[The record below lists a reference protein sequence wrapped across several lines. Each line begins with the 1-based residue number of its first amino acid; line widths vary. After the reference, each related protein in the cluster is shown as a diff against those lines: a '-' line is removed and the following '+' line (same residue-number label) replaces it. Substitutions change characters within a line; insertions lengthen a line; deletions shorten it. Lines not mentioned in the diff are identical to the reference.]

1 MISEYTEQKEIQ
13 IIVFQIGKEEYAVP
27 ITNVQEII
35 MPRTATHIP
44 RTPSFVE
51 GVINLRGRII
61 PVIDGRK
68 KFGLEANSNVIS
80 NESRIMVL
88 DVEQEI
94 IGLIVDSVSEVVHLQ
109 TADIVPSPVDTEG
122 DAEFLEGVGKFNNR
136 LLILINPQKFLSGNE
151 VQGLQKLTKLAESL
165 VITEKAEET
174 IEKTKEELLE
184 VSAAKAP
191 AKKSKK

>member
-1 MISEYTEQKEIQ
+1 MTALVIDQKEIQ
-13 IIVFQIGKEEYAVP
+13 IIVFSLGKEEYAVP

-35 MPRTATHIP
+35 MPCTATKIP

-68 KFGLEANSNVIS
+68 KFGLDVDSKVIS
-80 NESRIMVL
+80 TESRIMVL
-88 DVEQEI
+88 DVDQEI

-122 DAEFLEGVGKFNNR
+122 DADFLEGVGKFNNR
-136 LLILINPQKFLSGNE
+136 LLILIDPQKFLSGKE

-165 VITEKAEET
+165 VEVEET
-174 IEKTKEELLE
+174 DVIEVKEE
-184 VSAAKAP
+184 VVATKTAP
-191 AKKSKK
+191 KKAKK